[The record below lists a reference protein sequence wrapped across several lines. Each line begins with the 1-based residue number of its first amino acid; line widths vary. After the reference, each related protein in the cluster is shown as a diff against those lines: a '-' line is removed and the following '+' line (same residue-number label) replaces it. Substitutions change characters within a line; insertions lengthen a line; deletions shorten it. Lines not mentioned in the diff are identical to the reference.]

1 MYGSSSESEAGV
13 AGGPADPY
21 HDPYDKL
28 SGYAKQKGYPPQT
41 NTPGSSKYNPYKVQY
56 TADNWLQFVE

>member
-1 MYGSSSESEAGV
+1 MPAS
-13 AGGPADPY
+13 AGGSADPY

-41 NTPGSSKYNPYKVQY
+41 NTPGSSKYNPYKVNNDQ
-56 TADNWLQFVE
+56 